1 MPSNYYKVR
10 TYAKN
15 GTTFDSFAMLV
26 QPDDE
31 TPPERVQQLTGTI
44 DSLGVVSLQWK
55 ANTDADLMGYY
66 VFRGNQKG
74 EEMMRIT
81 GSHITD
87 TSLKDTVV
95 LKSLNAKVYYWVT
108 AIDFR
113 KNEST
118 PSVLLEL
125 TKPDKVPPTTPIF
138 TQYIDDKNGWKLTW
152 RKSFSDDVTQYL
164 LYQREKGTTDWKLI
178 HSENNSKKENYTYT
192 VPPNVSGVYEYTVR
206 AKDHSNNFSDYSPVI
221 QINHKPKTDD
231 RVLRGLQSRVKKGKV
246 TLQWLPIKDGFNE
259 MIIYKAING
268 DKPMLWRSF
277 TTPVTSVEDSDI
289 QPDNTY
295 LYLFKVILKDNSPT
309 PTEKIEVK
317 TINN

>member
-1 MPSNYYKVR
+1 
-10 TYAKN
+10 
-15 GTTFDSFAMLV
+15 MLV

-44 DSLGVVSLQWK
+44 DTLGVVTLQWK

-138 TQYIDDKNGWKLTW
+138 TEYTDDKSGWKLTW

-164 LYQREKGTTDWKLI
+164 LYRREKGATDWKLI
-178 HSENNSKKENYTYT
+178 HSENNSKKETYTYT
-192 VPPNVSGVYEYTVR
+192 VPPNVSGVYEYSVR
-206 AKDHSNNFSDYSPVI
+206 AKDHNNNFSDYSPVI

-268 DKPMLWRSF
+268 DKPILWRSF